1 MSKNSNYDA
10 LFQPMKI
17 GNVTIKN
24 RVVLTA
30 MGGTSPFGHGVDTY
44 HPEIHDYYIERAKGN
59 VGLFV
64 PGLTLVKAGNKY
76 LYEAE
81 DIFMG
86 PLKDLVE
93 EIHSYGSKF
102 FMQLSAGFGRAQA
115 PRPGVDFDEVRTP
128 SDGIPNVWNPS
139 LKHKGMTKEEIE
151 DMIDAFAKASLLCKK
166 AGIDGVE
173 IHAIHEGYLLDQFT
187 ISSTNERTDE
197 YGGSLENRF
206 RFITSVIRAI
216 KALCGEDFPVMIRYS
231 VASKMR
237 GGFNKGALPGE
248 DYIEFGR
255 SLEESPAAARL
266 LEEAG
271 ADGLDADN
279 GSYDAWYWA
288 HPPVYMPLA
297 CNLPEVAF
305 IKKFVNIP
313 VFCAGRMEDPDI
325 ACSAIESGEIDGI
338 GVSRQW
344 LADPEWLN
352 KVREDRVDDIRPC
365 VACHN
370 GCFGIGTYRDP
381 NRKRTP
387 YAEFGMAHCALN
399 PVCMQEKKYEL
410 KSAQEIKK
418 VAVVGGGIGGMETA
432 RLLKMRGHDVT
443 VFEKTDELGGVF
455 IAAAAPDFK
464 EKDKMLIKWYI
475 KQLADLDIDIRLNT
489 EANVEVLKD
498 YDEIVLATGA
508 KPKELAVEGLSDAMK
523 TGKAMEAIEYLRGW
537 KDAGK
542 TTVVIGGGLTGIE
555 IAYDLALKGV
565 EPIIVEMMPDILCVE
580 GLCAANSNMLR
591 EIVRYYDMDI
601 RLSSTLTKVDDTED
615 GLLVTVKDPEG
626 NTNSIKAD
634 SLILSVGY
642 TEGAPLASKL
652 LDSGISEDKVRVIGD
667 ARDVSN
673 LLSVIAEAYDT
684 AYAL

>member
-1 MSKNSNYDA
+1 
-10 LFQPMKI
+10 MKLKI
-17 GNVTIKN
+17 
-24 RVVLTA
+24 
-30 MGGTSPFGHGVDTY
+30 F
-44 HPEIHDYYIERAKGN
+44 
-59 VGLFV
+59 
-64 PGLTLVKAGNKY
+64 
-76 LYEAE
+76 
-81 DIFMG
+81 FMG

-102 FMQLSAGFGRAQA
+102 FMQLSAGFGRAQS
-115 PRPGVDFDEVRTP
+115 PRPGVNMDEVPAP
-128 SDGIPNVWNPS
+128 SDGIPNVWDPS
-139 LKHKGMTKEEIE
+139 FKHKGMTKEEIE
-151 DMIDAFAKASLLCKK
+151 DMIEAFAKASLLCKK

-216 KALCGEDFPVMIRYS
+216 KELCGEDFPVMIRYS

-237 GGFNKGALPGE
+237 GAFNQGALPGE
-248 DYIEFGR
+248 DYVEFGR

-313 VFCAGRMEDPDI
+313 VFCAGRMEDPDT
-325 ACSAIESGEIDGI
+325 ACAAIESGEIDGI

-352 KVREDRVDDIRPC
+352 KVRDNKIDDIRPC

-370 GCFGIGTYRDP
+370 GCFGIGTYRNP
-381 NRKRTP
+381 NPKREP
-387 YAEFGMAHCALN
+387 YAKFDMAHCALN

-410 KSAQEIKK
+410 KPVKK
-418 VAVVGGGIGGMETA
+418 VKNIAVVGGGIGGMETA
-432 RLLKMRGHDVT
+432 RLLKMRGHKVT

-475 KQLADLDIDIRLNT
+475 KQLDDLDVNIKFNT
-489 EANVEVLKD
+489 KASADMLKD

-508 KPKELAVEGLSDAMK
+508 KPRELLIEGLNEAMNS
-523 TGKAMEAIEYLRGW
+523 GKVMEAVEYLRGW
-537 KDAGK
+537 KDPGK
-542 TTVVIGGGLTGIE
+542 TAVVIGGGLTGIE
-555 IAYDLALKGV
+555 IAYDLALKDIK
-565 EPIIVEMMPDILCVE
+565 PIVVEMMSDILCVE
-580 GLCAANSNMLR
+580 GLCAANSSMLR

-601 RLSSTLTKVDDTED
+601 RLSSTLSKVEDADD
-615 GLLVTVKDPEG
+615 GLIVTVKDLEG
-626 NTNSIKAD
+626 NTNEIKAD

-642 TEGAPLASKL
+642 TEGAPLAIEL
-652 LDSGISEDKVRVIGD
+652 LDLGVPEEKIHVIGD